1 MHVFNFDNILPTAIQ
16 KVCFINWNLYKHMR
30 MPVYSCPSQH
40 WLLLIFFIFLN
51 LIGKKWHLIDVL
63 IYVSLIA
70 REAQHFLKR
79 CFYLL
84 FWYSQ
89 VVEFYTIKLI
99 INFLLLA
106 TKSIH
111 FKSFTT
117 TGFHKYLFMYSGIL
131 VASFFQSKLW
141 NIWNLVLYKWWN
153 KPHTCFLQCL
163 STFPT
168 PIIFYWMIHLINS
181 WFFP

>member
-51 LIGKKWHLIDVL
+51 LIGKKWHLVDVL

-84 FWYSQ
+84 FFREGKGGRRRGREISMCGCLLSIPRQEPGHNRNRPSDSLVHRLALSPLSHTSQ
-89 VVEFYTIKLI
+89 G
-99 INFLLLA
+99 
-106 TKSIH
+106 SR
-111 FKSFTT
+111 
-117 TGFHKYLFMYSGIL
+117 
-131 VASFFQSKLW
+131 FF
-141 NIWNLVLYKWWN
+141 
-153 KPHTCFLQCL
+153 
-163 STFPT
+163 
-168 PIIFYWMIHLINS
+168 
-181 WFFP
+181 